1 MKKKSYPSADG
12 AIIERVVLVDQL
24 RRDERVTYQSHSLPG
39 HLIHLVTA
47 GETLQ
52 ETNGLSYTLIPNTVV
67 WYSEDEAVKGKIIKT
82 PWIFYTVNFIAP
94 MLSPPAYDQ
103 RVLQVDES
111 VSQQFARL
119 LSIWRDET
127 YLPALRHMEI
137 HARLLDIIISLLRHH
152 QFTYRIDPATRLWWE
167 IEKIIKQDL
176 SKPISLRTLASL
188 THLSQRTI
196 ARSAECAVGLSP
208 MKRIKEIR
216 LSMARGL
223 LLYSDL
229 SITEIA
235 YNVAYTRVQEFS
247 RDYKVQYG
255 VTPSEDRKGGP
266 DYRTLPQKLKL

>member
-1 MKKKSYPSADG
+1 MKKNTYPSADG

-24 RRDERVTYQSHSLPG
+24 RREERMTYQGHSLPG
-39 HLIHLVTA
+39 HLIHLVVA

-52 ETNGLSYTLIPNTVV
+52 ESNGLVYTLVPNTVV
-67 WYSEDEAVKGKIIKT
+67 WYSEDEFVKGKIVKT

-94 MLSPPAYDQ
+94 MLSPPAFDQ
-103 RVLQVDES
+103 RVMKVDES
-111 VSQQFARL
+111 ISRQFETL
-119 LSIWRDET
+119 LSVWQDDS

-137 HARLLDIIISLLRHH
+137 HARLLDLIIALLRQR
-152 QFTYRIDPATRLWWE
+152 QFHFRIDPATRLWWE
-167 IEKIIKQDL
+167 IEKIVKQDL
-176 SKPISLRTLASL
+176 SKPISLQTLSSL

-196 ARSAECAVGLSP
+196 SRSAECAVGMSP
-208 MKRIKEIR
+208 MKRVKEIR

-247 RDYKVQYG
+247 RDYKIQYG
-255 VTPSEDRKGGP
+255 RTPSEDRKLGP
-266 DYRTLPQKLKL
+266 DYKIPQ